1 MSEIHGK
8 RIIPYEGARAKGVK
22 VMKLE
27 HANYHTSQKNGA
39 KRYEYLAIRLKS
51 CAHLKHKT
59 DYKVG
64 IIVPGANYMFTLC
77 TF

>member
-8 RIIPYEGARAKGVK
+8 RIIPYEGAGAKGVK

-27 HANYHTSQKNGA
+27 HANYHTSQKNSA
-39 KRYEYLAIRLKS
+39 KRYEYLVIRLKF

-59 DYKVG
+59 VQKVG
-64 IIVPGANYMFTLC
+64 IVVPRANYMFTLC